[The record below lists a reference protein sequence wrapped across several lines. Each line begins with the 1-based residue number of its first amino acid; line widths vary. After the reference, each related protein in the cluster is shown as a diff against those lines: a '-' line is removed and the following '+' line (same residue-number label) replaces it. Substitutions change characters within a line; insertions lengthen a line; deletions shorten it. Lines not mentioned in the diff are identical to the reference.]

1 MLPPTLK
8 TLAKRVGEQAEH
20 AVACMTRRGGE
31 VVQWTSRLQREDS
44 IGLVNGANFSTV
56 RVPFMSKPT
65 EHSPLALPPREAG
78 ESAVRWLCTGIRA
91 AILDGRLPPGAS
103 IPATRTLAAEHRL
116 ARGTVVSAY
125 DQLHSEGYITGT
137 VGSGT
142 YVNAVLPEDLL
153 HASRVP
159 APTTTIPTPAAR
171 VLTGFAHRVQLFRGY
186 EARALRAFRAN
197 QPALDLFPTTLWAQV
212 AARRLRRATPESLL
226 GCGPLGYRPLQEAV
240 AEYLRTSR
248 GVRCNAEQVAIVS
261 GVQEALDLA
270 GRMVL
275 TPGDTVCLEDP
286 GYPGAARVFEALG
299 ATIAAVPVDNEGITL
314 TDASWKSARLAY
326 VTPAHQFPLGMS
338 MSLPRRLELLEWAR
352 ATGGLIFEDDYD
364 AEYRY
369 AGHPVPALQ
378 GLDRHDVVL
387 YAGTFSKVLFP
398 SLRLGYLI
406 VPPDLRARFAAAK
419 SVVSRHASL
428 QEQAILCDFITG
440 GHFGRHV
447 RRMREVYA
455 ERLAVLLEA
464 SRDRLSELMEVS
476 DIEAGLQ
483 TVGWLRGGISGE
495 AAASAAATRGVEI
508 TALSRFTHGPVRREG
523 VQLGFAAVDP
533 IELRRG
539 VMELGN
545 ALEGLRTQSSP

>member
-1 MLPPTLK
+1 
-8 TLAKRVGEQAEH
+8 
-20 AVACMTRRGGE
+20 MTKLSAG
-31 VVQWTSRLQREDS
+31 SS
-44 IGLVNGANFSTV
+44 LV
-56 RVPFMSKPT
+56 
-65 EHSPLALPPREAG
+65 LPPREAG
-78 ESAVRWLCTGIRA
+78 VSSRRWLCAAIQS
-91 AILDGRLPPGAS
+91 AILDGQLPPGAS
-103 IPATRTLAAEHRL
+103 VPATRTLAAQYRIS
-116 ARGTVVSAY
+116 RGTVVSAY
-125 DQLHSEGYITGT
+125 HQLRSEGYVTGT

-142 YVNAVLPEDLL
+142 YVNSVLPDGLL
-153 HASRVP
+153 HVSRNATTSTP
-159 APTTTIPTPAAR
+159 IAPPAAR
-171 VLTGFAHRVQLFRGY
+171 ALTAFAHRVQLFRGY
-186 EARALRAFRAN
+186 EARPLRAFRAN

-240 AEYLRTSR
+240 ADYLRDSR
-248 GVRCNAEQVAIVS
+248 GVRCDAEQVAIVS

-299 ATIAAVPVDNEGITL
+299 ATIAAVPVDDEGITL
-314 TDASWKSARLAY
+314 TDASWRTARLAY
-326 VTPAHQFPLGMS
+326 VTPAHQFPLGTS

-352 ATGGLIFEDDYD
+352 ASGGLIFEDDYD

-369 AGHPVPALQ
+369 ADRPVPALQ
-378 GLDRHDVVL
+378 GLDRHGVVL

-428 QEQAILCDFITG
+428 QEQAILCDFIAG
-440 GHFGRHV
+440 GHFGRHL

-464 SRDRLSELMEVS
+464 SRERLGGLIDVP

-483 TVGWLRGGISGE
+483 TVGWLRGGITGE
-495 AAASAAATRGVEI
+495 AATSAALARGVEI
-508 TALSRFTHGPVRREG
+508 TALSRFTRGLVRREG

-539 VMELGN
+539 VMELGR
-545 ALEGLRTQSSP
+545 ALEGLRPPTSP